1 MSRLLL
7 LLFLSLLFE
16 SLAAQNVTLQGIAKD
31 YAGKE
36 IRFYCYPEPISHQ
49 PKMLAESTV
58 HPDGTFLLAF
68 KLDQSIEI
76 YADLEKF
83 RGTLVAEPGA
93 NYQIGLPPYSPRT
106 PREAASPYFEPDLY
120 WLDINGLQSS
130 DLNFRTRKFLTE
142 YNNELSRHTLDLY
155 QKKSTD
161 TLKSILARLDRNNP
175 TGKDH
180 YLNVLKIC
188 NYGELEY
195 ILTQPEKGSIVQKYI
210 KTKELSLSHP
220 AYQQLFNALF
230 NDYLIRQSQ
239 NIKQKGFIL
248 PALKGDFEGWV
259 RQLITDGFGR
269 EQAELLAVKS
279 LYDGYYSGKFDKGLL
294 LKGLN
299 EAVATVT
306 FEPLKQLIPGILSKI
321 TALREGAK
329 APALLLKNKN
339 NGTFSLQT
347 KGKFLYLAFFK
358 SDSKESKAEL
368 DSLVTLEKKLG
379 TILTILPVSLD
390 ENSAGAEKLWSAGK
404 YPWELLEAA
413 DRKKA
418 SADFQVKTV
427 PAFFLLSP
435 DQKLLLSPALEPS
448 HNFEALFLKIYRE
461 SRFRKQ

>member
-16 SLAAQNVTLQGIAKD
+16 SLAAQIVTLQGIAKD

-58 HPDGTFLLAF
+58 QPDGAFLLTF
-68 KLDQSIEI
+68 KLDQSTEI
-76 YADLEKF
+76 YTDLEKF
-83 RGTLVAEPGA
+83 RGTLVAEPGRT
-93 NYQIGLPPYSPRT
+93 YSITLPPYSQRT
-106 PREAASPYFEPDLY
+106 AREAASPYFEPELY
-120 WLDINGLQSS
+120 WLDIIGLQPA

-142 YNNELSRHTLDLY
+142 YNNELARHTMDLY
-155 QKKSTD
+155 QKKSAD
-161 TLKSILARLDRNNP
+161 TVKSILNRLEINNP

-180 YLNVLKIC
+180 YLKVLKTC

-195 ILTQPEKGSIVQKYI
+195 AITQPEKGEIVQKYL
-210 KTKELSLSHP
+210 KTKELSLSNP
-220 AYQQLFNALF
+220 AYQHLFNALF

-239 NIKQKGFIL
+239 NIKQKGFIT

-259 RQLITDGFGR
+259 QQLTADGFGG
-269 EQAELLAVKS
+269 EQAELLAIKS
-279 LYDGYYSGKFDKGLL
+279 LYDGYYSGKFDKRLM

-299 EAVATVT
+299 EATATVT
-306 FEPLKQLIPGILSKI
+306 SEPLKQLMPGILAKI
-321 TALREGAK
+321 TSLREGAK
-329 APALLLKNKN
+329 APALLLKNKK
-339 NGTFSLQT
+339 NGSFPMQT
-347 KGKFLYLAFFK
+347 RGKFLYLAFFK
-358 SDSKESKAEL
+358 SYSKESMAEL

-390 ENSAGAEKLWSAGK
+390 ENSTWADKFWSTKK

-413 DRKKA
+413 DRSKA
-418 SADFQVKTV
+418 GADYQVKTV

-435 DQKLLLSPALEPS
+435 DQKLLLSPALAPS
-448 HNFEALFLKIYRE
+448 HNFEALFLKIFRE